1 MCIIIEQVKRHTDT
15 MTTAK
20 CILARRA
27 TVSHAH
33 RRQTRVAQTNT
44 RAQPQEAHRR
54 ASTRREDDAAK
65 LTSGST
71 RHDKHTEP
79 STHAHA
85 PARTHTVAA
94 HYHFI
99 AAGTRHW
106 HWQVASTTHAH
117 IVVPATTA
125 RTQVKSGSS
134 LHTIFSLIA
143 HCKWVQAIRC
153 LAGSGNG
160 LVGFG
165 MLRPVVDTL
174 WDRSRD
180 DCESPCSVLFR
191 RNDIFQRHVIIL
203 YKINAQTDIRLFA
216 ILVWY

>member
-1 MCIIIEQVKRHTDT
+1 MMRRSLPAAAHDTTSTPSQAHTH
-15 MTTAK
+15 TAS
-20 CILARRA
+20 R
-27 TVSHAH
+27 
-33 RRQTRVAQTNT
+33 
-44 RAQPQEAHRR
+44 
-54 ASTRREDDAAK
+54 
-65 LTSGST
+65 
-71 RHDKHTEP
+71 
-79 STHAHA
+79 HAHA

-153 LAGSGNG
+153 LAGSGNR
-160 LVGFG
+160 LVGFER
-165 MLRPVVDTL
+165 MLRAVVDTL

-191 RNDIFQRHVIIL
+191 RNDISQRHVIIH